1 MKTKQ
6 IKKLL
11 NGPDNE
17 LPKFA
22 TKMWHVIPDKNDNEY
37 GGGNDND
44 TTVNLTQRLPNQ
56 VFAIIQ
62 MHMFL

>member
-6 IKKLL
+6 IKNLL
-11 NGPDNE
+11 SSSDNE

-62 MHMFL
+62 MHIFL

>member
-6 IKKLL
+6 IKNLL
-11 NGPDNE
+11 SGSDNE
-17 LPKFA
+17 LPRFA

-62 MHMFL
+62 MHIFL

>member
-6 IKKLL
+6 IKNLL
-11 NGPDNE
+11 SGSDNE

-37 GGGNDND
+37 GEGNDND

-62 MHMFL
+62 MHIFL

>member
-6 IKKLL
+6 IKNLL
-11 NGPDNE
+11 NGSDNE

-37 GGGNDND
+37 GGANDND
-44 TTVNLTQRLPNQ
+44 TTVNLTQKLPNQ

-62 MHMFL
+62 MHIFL

>member
-6 IKKLL
+6 IKNLL
-11 NGPDNE
+11 NGSDNE

-62 MHMFL
+62 MHIFL

>member
-6 IKKLL
+6 IKNLL
-11 NGPDNE
+11 SGSDNE

-56 VFAIIQ
+56 VFAII
-62 MHMFL
+62 

>member
-6 IKKLL
+6 IKNLL
-11 NGPDNE
+11 SGSDNE

-62 MHMFL
+62 MHIFL

>member
-6 IKKLL
+6 IKNLL
-11 NGPDNE
+11 SGSDNE

-37 GGGNDND
+37 GG
-44 TTVNLTQRLPNQ
+44 
-56 VFAIIQ
+56 AMIMIQ
-62 MHMFL
+62 PLI

>member
-6 IKKLL
+6 IKNLL
-11 NGPDNE
+11 NGSDNE

-37 GGGNDND
+37 GGDNDND

>member
-6 IKKLL
+6 IKNLL
-11 NGPDNE
+11 NGSDNE

-22 TKMWHVIPDKNDNEY
+22 TKMWHVIPDKDDNEY

-62 MHMFL
+62 MHIFL

>member
-6 IKKLL
+6 IKNLL
-11 NGPDNE
+11 SGSDNE

-22 TKMWHVIPDKNDNEY
+22 TKMWHVIPDKDDNEY

-62 MHMFL
+62 MHIFL

>member
-6 IKKLL
+6 IKNLL
-11 NGPDNE
+11 NGCDNE

-37 GGGNDND
+37 GGTNDND
-44 TTVNLTQRLPNQ
+44 TTVNLT
-56 VFAIIQ
+56 
-62 MHMFL
+62 

>member
-6 IKKLL
+6 IKNLL
-11 NGPDNE
+11 SGSDNE

-22 TKMWHVIPDKNDNEY
+22 TKLWHVIPDKNDNEY

-62 MHMFL
+62 MHIFL

>member
-6 IKKLL
+6 IKNLL
-11 NGPDNE
+11 NGSNNE

-37 GGGNDND
+37 GGTNDND
-44 TTVNLTQRLPNQ
+44 TTVNLT
-56 VFAIIQ
+56 
-62 MHMFL
+62 